1 MRPFRPAVARRVALA
16 ALAAA
21 MVACSAPAF
30 ATMYKWVD
38 KDGKV
43 IYSDQ
48 PPPSNVKSEVIKP
61 PPPPSNPNAA
71 QELADKQL
79 ELKLRDKKQQ
89 DQAKTAEKTR
99 TDNERRRENCQ
110 QARMQLRALEAG
122 NQLFYRYDANGQ
134 PVYLDDAGRLAAVA
148 QQRDSVRDL
157 CQNLN

>member
-1 MRPFRPAVARRVALA
+1 MPYFRIAAVRRAAIIAGALA
-16 ALAAA
+16 LAVGA
-21 MVACSAPAF
+21 APAL

-38 KDGKV
+38 KNGKV

-48 PPPSNVKSEVIKP
+48 PPPGNVKSEVIKP
-61 PPPPSNPNAA
+61 PPPPVNPNAA

-79 ELKLRDKKQQ
+79 EIKVRDKKAQE
-89 DQAKTAEKTR
+89 QAKTAEKTR
-99 TDNERRRENCQ
+99 ADNERRRENCQ
-110 QARMQLRALEAG
+110 QARLQLRALEAG

-134 PVYLDDAGRLAAVA
+134 PIYLDEGARVAAAA